1 MKKYL
6 LKIVL
11 FFVIVAVVDFGFGKT
26 CEWLQLHAKGGQMKC
41 ITQAALVQ
49 ESDIIIMGSSRANH
63 HYVSSVLADS
73 LGMSV
78 YNAGVDGNGIVL
90 ASGLYAMMKSR
101 YTPQVVIYDVEPA
114 FDINVYSE
122 DGNNTRYI
130 GGLRPYYANNN
141 VREIIARID
150 PMERYKNISFM
161 FRYNSKIFD
170 LLRDLFVAGGYV
182 EDGFVPLQGMMT
194 KEPEIKSKGEPSHT
208 DDMKLEFLEE
218 FVADLSKSD
227 IRLIVTASPK
237 YGAVTSE
244 VFEPV
249 KEICDKYGVEFWDYY
264 CSPKFQKKELFKE
277 QMHLNEAGAK
287 YYTAFLSQ
295 KLKKKNNI

>member
-6 LKIVL
+6 LKVML
-11 FFVIVAVVDFGFGKT
+11 FFGIVAVMDFGFGKT

-63 HYVSSVLADS
+63 HYVSSVLANS

-90 ASGLYAMMKSR
+90 ASGLYAMMSSR
-101 YTPQVVIYDVEPA
+101 YSPKLIIYDVEPA

-122 DGNNTRYI
+122 DDNNTRYI
-130 GGLRPYYANNN
+130 GSLRPYFDNNK
-141 VREIIARID
+141 VRNIITRVD
-150 PMERYKNISFM
+150 PVERYKNVSFM

-170 LLRDLFVAGGYV
+170 LLKDQLVVGEYV
-182 EDGFVPLQGMMT
+182 EDGFVPLEGTMI
-194 KEPEIKSKGEPSHT
+194 KEPAIKSKGEPSAT
-208 DDMKLEFLEE
+208 DKLKLEFFEE
-218 FVADLSKSD
+218 FVAMLSKSET
-227 IRLIVTASPK
+227 RLIVIASPK

-244 VFEPV
+244 VFKPV
-249 KEICDKYGVEFWDYY
+249 KEICNKYGVEFLDFYY
-264 CSPKFQKKELFKE
+264 APVFQKRDYFKE

-287 YYTAFLSQ
+287 YFSVFLSLQ
-295 KLKKKNNI
+295 LKNKLN

>member
-11 FFVIVAVVDFGFGKT
+11 FFGIVVVVDFCFGKT

-73 LGMSV
+73 LRLSV

-90 ASGLYAMMKSR
+90 ASGLYAMMTSR
-101 YTPQVVIYDVEPA
+101 YTPKVIIYDVEPA

-122 DGNNTRYI
+122 DGNNTRYL
-130 GGLRPYYANNN
+130 GGLRPYFANDK
-141 VREIIARID
+141 VRDIITRVD
-150 PMERYKNISFM
+150 PVERYKDISSM
-161 FRYNSKIFD
+161 FRFNSKVFD
-170 LLRDLFVAGGYV
+170 LVKDQFVVGGYV
-182 EDGFVPLQGMMT
+182 EDGFVPLQGAMT
-194 KEPEIKSKGEPSHT
+194 KEPEIKSKGEPSQT
-208 DDMKLEFLEE
+208 DPMKLEFFEE
-218 FVADLSKSD
+218 FVAELSKSD
-227 IRLIVTASPK
+227 TRLIVTASPK

-244 VFEPV
+244 VFDPV
-249 KEICDKYGVEFWDYY
+249 KEICNKYGVEFWDYY
-264 CSPKFQKKELFKE
+264 CAPEFQKREFFKE
-277 QMHLNEAGAK
+277 QMHLNEAGAI

-295 KLKKKNNI
+295 KLNKELN